1 MYLNIIL
8 ILFLVICLLNITNSK
23 KFNGGG
29 NSNKE
34 LELHKKMQ
42 SDINSL
48 KNKLKEIDSEI
59 TMNKKT
65 LEKYKNVAFTST
77 TRTQMFET
85 QIIIKNLLTEKEKTI
100 NLLDKTLKKYDKLL
114 IGGKKIDPLDKIE
127 KEQKKKLKQL
137 ENDPV
142 VDTGLL
148 SKSQEITK
156 EVGIIMGESI
166 PTVKPQGPIKIEH
179 IPAST
184 ANNDDD
190 DDDSDDETGEINA
203 DSSEDDYVE
212 LISEEEDLDNEAAN
226 NIAQDMEREQFND
239 SMQAYLEANSNSV
252 D

>member
-100 NLLDKTLKKYDKLL
+100 NLLDKTLKKYDNLL

-137 ENDPV
+137 ENEPV
-142 VDTGLL
+142 VDTKLL

-156 EVGIIMGESI
+156 EIGIVMGEPI
-166 PTVKPQGPIKIEH
+166 ATVKPQGPIKVEH

-184 ANNDDD
+184 ANNNDD
-190 DDDSDDETGEINA
+190 DDDSDDEIGEINA

-212 LISEEEDLDNEAAN
+212 LISDEEDLDNEAAN